1 MRKLLFL
8 AATAS
13 IALFVSGCGGSAA
26 PTTTASNNTNTT
38 ASSPSNGPQNGPSAG
53 SGSSG
58 APSAGGNNGNQ
69 SAPSGAGRRSYDNDQ
84 PQGAG
89 GGGKQPPSAGG
100 GGAGGSGRAYDND
113 QPQGSGG
120 QSAPQNGGG
129 SGGSLGAPGGP
140 SGGGGSGSLGA
151 PGGPSGGGGSGS
163 LGAPGGPSGG
173 GGSGSLGAPGGGGGP
188 GRGGPGGPGFGGGGR
203 GGPQGGGRPSEP
215 VLPKT
220 LKDKALLA
228 WNEGREEDAFQFMYA
243 YYICTGQGSREMV
256 MHTVPGTEQP
266 RLALRWGVS
275 IDYTAPGSFKKSPPR
290 LGEKPNVDVTSR
302 NNRSRGRSGRGGPGG
317 QGSGGS
323 GFGGPG
329 GPGFGSGGP
338 GRGGQGA
345 DESTARGLLTA
356 YTGDLGE
363 HFIAELDKRRVS
375 KSAFLGEM
383 LREVKF
389 ASGGGNNGRNSGR
402 GFGPGGQGGQG
413 SRGSGGS
420 RNYDNDQPQGGGA
433 FPFQGRRDYD
443 NDNPQ
448 GSGGQRPP
456 GQNGGGQ
463 GGGGGGGQGGGGLG
477 GPGAPGF
484 GGGGPGGG
492 GPGFGGGGPGGGG
505 PGFGGG
511 GGVPANYRA
520 DQQLI
525 PGVMMLGKKKKSQGM
540 KAARAYG
547 LDLLLTFT
555 VKVTVNPKNNLESNM
570 TTLKVTDVNTGKV
583 IYRLG
588 KGLNTVGVWTRLE
601 KGGENPMH
609 STIDAMMK
617 KVFESGFKCEDLVNM
632 ENSDAYDRAKN
643 IVIPFMKEES
653 KPSNPLPS
661 LAEIVYLRKKG
672 KIEDD
677 VYKKAVGILIGE
689 GNAADFLDGDATVKE
704 QTLAKWLPPN
714 WDPEGDLGD
723 EFE

>member
-38 ASSPSNGPQNGPSAG
+38 ASSPSNGPQNGPQNGPSAG
-53 SGSSG
+53 GGSSG

-188 GRGGPGGPGFGGGGR
+188 GRGGP
-203 GGPQGGGRPSEP
+203 
-215 VLPKT
+215 
-220 LKDKALLA
+220 
-228 WNEGREEDAFQFMYA
+228 
-243 YYICTGQGSREMV
+243 
-256 MHTVPGTEQP
+256 
-266 RLALRWGVS
+266 
-275 IDYTAPGSFKKSPPR
+275 
-290 LGEKPNVDVTSR
+290 
-302 NNRSRGRSGRGGPGG
+302 
-317 QGSGGS
+317 
-323 GFGGPG
+323 
-329 GPGFGSGGP
+329 
-338 GRGGQGA
+338 
-345 DESTARGLLTA
+345 
-356 YTGDLGE
+356 
-363 HFIAELDKRRVS
+363 
-375 KSAFLGEM
+375 
-383 LREVKF
+383 
-389 ASGGGNNGRNSGR
+389 
-402 GFGPGGQGGQG
+402 
-413 SRGSGGS
+413 
-420 RNYDNDQPQGGGA
+420 
-433 FPFQGRRDYD
+433 
-443 NDNPQ
+443 
-448 GSGGQRPP
+448 
-456 GQNGGGQ
+456 
-463 GGGGGGGQGGGGLG
+463 
-477 GPGAPGF
+477 
-484 GGGGPGGG
+484 
-492 GPGFGGGGPGGGG
+492 GG